1 MDTGTATG
9 MTGSDMIAAGTGDG
23 MGIIADRTGITM
35 TGGEG
40 NKAGS
45 LEKIP
50 TLHGKP
56 TR

>member
-1 MDTGTATG
+1 
-9 MTGSDMIAAGTGDG
+9 MIAAGTEDG
-23 MGIIADRTGITM
+23 MGIIADRTGIAM